1 MIKNRMFYRR
11 SFLCYFFSFRKNRS
25 ERYWEKKLSFHHKNG
40 LRNSSLERCEVWEI
54 IMISCLQMI
63 SWICKYNGKL
73 CCVDNSSK

>member
-1 MIKNRMFYRR
+1 MLF
-11 SFLCYFFSFRKNRS
+11 FFSFRKSIGLRGIG
-25 ERYWEKKLSFHHKNG
+25 EKKLSFHHKNG